1 MCPGT
6 STETIMANESDSR
19 TIPDGPL
26 SMVRELPPG
35 PVEQCTTEELTSFV
49 ANISLFTRG
58 RAPQEKERLLA
69 RMCEALD
76 VLKAR
81 GIPFVEI
88 AHWNFGPASRKS
100 DVPPNDTRYDPD
112 WYKQHPRK
120 RGLLNKA
127 IDAFCDFIGIHRAG
141 APFRNRL
148 RD

>member
-1 MCPGT
+1 MPPQT
-6 STETIMANESDSR
+6 KSRDTAN
-19 TIPDGPL
+19 GPL

-35 PVEQCTTEELTSFV
+35 PADQCTTQELTNFV

-58 RAPQEKERLLA
+58 KEPHEKERLRA

-81 GIPFVEI
+81 GIPCVEI
-88 AHWNFGPASRKS
+88 AHWNFGPAGRKP

-112 WYKQHPRK
+112 WYKLDAEQNPRK

>member
-35 PVEQCTTEELTSFV
+35 PLEQCTTEELTSFV

-69 RMCEALD
+69 RMREAMD

-81 GIPFVEI
+81 GTLMLIVFC
-88 AHWNFGPASRKS
+88 KKL
-100 DVPPNDTRYDPD
+100 TRF
-112 WYKQHPRK
+112 RVV
-120 RGLLNKA
+120 LKA
-127 IDAFCDFIGIHRAG
+127 FS
-141 APFRNRL
+141 L
-148 RD
+148 RSSIRCTLFFAISIRT

>member
-35 PVEQCTTEELTSFV
+35 PLEQCTTEELTSFV

-69 RMCEALD
+69 RMREAMD

-88 AHWNFGPASRKS
+88 AHWNFGPAGRKP
-100 DVPPNDTRYDPD
+100 DVPPNDTRHDPD
-112 WYKQHPRK
+112 WYKRGTEQKPRK
-120 RGLLNKA
+120 RGLLA
-127 IDAFCDFIGIHRAG
+127 
-141 APFRNRL
+141 RL
-148 RD
+148 RDVFRWKRA

>member
-1 MCPGT
+1 MPPQTKSQGT
-6 STETIMANESDSR
+6 AN
-19 TIPDGPL
+19 GPL

-35 PVEQCTTEELTSFV
+35 PAHQCTTEELTSFV

-69 RMCEALD
+69 RMREAMD

-112 WYKQHPRK
+112 WYKQNPRK

>member
-1 MCPGT
+1 MPT
-6 STETIMANESDSR
+6 QLESRDTAN
-19 TIPDGPL
+19 GPL

-35 PVEQCTTEELTSFV
+35 PAHQFTTEELTSFV

-58 RAPQEKERLLA
+58 RAPQEQDRLRT
-69 RMCEALD
+69 RMREAMD

-81 GIPFVEI
+81 GIPFVEM
-88 AHWNFGPASRKS
+88 AHWNFGTSRRDAGAPK
-100 DVPPNDTRYDPD
+100 DDTRHDPE
-112 WYKQHPRK
+112 WYKRDTEQKPRK
-120 RGLLNKA
+120 RGLLTKA

>member
-1 MCPGT
+1 
-6 STETIMANESDSR
+6 MANESDSR

-35 PVEQCTTEELTSFV
+35 PLEQCTTEELTSFV

-69 RMCEALD
+69 RMREAMD

-81 GIPFVEI
+81 GIPFVEM
-88 AHWNFGPASRKS
+88 AHWNFGTSRRDAGAPK
-100 DVPPNDTRYDPD
+100 DDTRHDPE
-112 WYKQHPRK
+112 WYKRDTEQKPRK
-120 RGLLNKA
+120 RGLLTKA

>member
-1 MCPGT
+1 MPPQT
-6 STETIMANESDSR
+6 KSRDTAN
-19 TIPDGPL
+19 GPL

-35 PVEQCTTEELTSFV
+35 PADQCTTQELTNFV

-58 RAPQEKERLLA
+58 KEPHEKERLRA
-69 RMCEALD
+69 RMREAMD

-112 WYKQHPRK
+112 WYKQNPRK

>member
-1 MCPGT
+1 MPPQTKSQGT
-6 STETIMANESDSR
+6 AN
-19 TIPDGPL
+19 GPL

-35 PVEQCTTEELTSFV
+35 PAHQFTTEELTSFV

-69 RMCEALD
+69 RMREAMD

-112 WYKQHPRK
+112 WYKQNPRK

>member
-1 MCPGT
+1 MPPQTKSQGT
-6 STETIMANESDSR
+6 AN
-19 TIPDGPL
+19 GPL

-35 PVEQCTTEELTSFV
+35 PAHQFTTEELTSFV

-69 RMCEALD
+69 RMREAMD

-112 WYKQHPRK
+112 WYKQNPRK
-120 RGLLNKA
+120 RGLLA
-127 IDAFCDFIGIHRAG
+127 
-141 APFRNRL
+141 RL
-148 RD
+148 REVFLRRP

>member
-69 RMCEALD
+69 RMREAMD

-88 AHWNFGPASRKS
+88 AHWNFGHASRKS

-112 WYKQHPRK
+112 WYKQNSRK
-120 RGLLNKA
+120 RGLLTKA

>member
-1 MCPGT
+1 
-6 STETIMANESDSR
+6 MANESDSR

-35 PVEQCTTEELTSFV
+35 PADQCTTQELTNFV

-58 RAPQEKERLLA
+58 KEPQEQERLRA
-69 RMCEALD
+69 RMREALD

-81 GIPFVEI
+81 GIPFVAM

-112 WYKQHPRK
+112 WYKQNPRK